1 MRKFL
6 TRMHQHESGDATS
19 GSAAVEFAMILPV
32 VMALTVGAI
41 NYGLMGL
48 QMSTLISAARGGAE
62 YAKSNPT
69 DSSLASHAATVS
81 NVTGTTATLVCRCHF
96 DNSIQASCPTPGTG
110 GANPCVSHSTDPRV
124 IYSVQVGTTQN
135 TLFSLGAFSFSS
147 LSATA
152 NIRFD

>member
-69 DSSLASHAATVS
+69 DSSLSSHAAIVS
-81 NVTGTTATLVCRCHF
+81 SVTARRRRWYAAAI
-96 DNSIQASCPTPGTG
+96 SIIQYK
-110 GANPCVSHSTDPRV
+110 PRV
-124 IYSVQVGTTQN
+124 RLLAPAGPIHASAMAP
-135 TLFSLGAFSFSS
+135 TLG
-147 LSATA
+147 
-152 NIRFD
+152 